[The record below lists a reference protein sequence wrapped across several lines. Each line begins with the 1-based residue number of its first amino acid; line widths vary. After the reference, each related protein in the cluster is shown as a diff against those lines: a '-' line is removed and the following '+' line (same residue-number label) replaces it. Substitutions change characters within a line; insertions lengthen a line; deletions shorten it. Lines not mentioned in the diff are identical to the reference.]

1 MSSVQMMSFAVENV
15 PEDTNT
21 SEDAAR
27 DFSGP
32 RVFEMP
38 TPLLREEADQIVL
51 FDGMPHQASH
61 T

>member
-1 MSSVQMMSFAVENV
+1 MMSFAVENV